1 MRVTA
6 GVREGSFIA
15 TRKDDAAQTN
25 VAADDG
31 QTVLVVDDDARLR
44 DLLCAVLAPLDC
56 EIVQAGSGEEALTAL
71 LQRKVAVIVLDKN
84 LPGMDGFETA
94 QLIRE
99 TGEFA
104 STPIIFLTGQADEGD
119 LHRGYDLGAVDFLL
133 KPVSRQ
139 VLYAKVK
146 ALLELDRSFAR
157 LHRESAELH
166 EEQLRAARSAE
177 TRQREELALT
187 RRRERLA
194 NIFAKDSLD
203 LASLEKTI
211 VIELGQMFAT

>member
-1 MRVTA
+1 M
-6 GVREGSFIA
+6 
-15 TRKDDAAQTN
+15 
-25 VAADDG
+25 
-31 QTVLVVDDDARLR
+31 
-44 DLLCAVLAPLDC
+44 
-56 EIVQAGSGEEALTAL
+56 
-71 LQRKVAVIVLDKN
+71 
-84 LPGMDGFETA
+84 
-94 QLIRE
+94 
-99 TGEFA
+99 
-104 STPIIFLTGQADEGD
+104 
-119 LHRGYDLGAVDFLL
+119 
-133 KPVSRQ
+133 
-139 VLYAKVK
+139 LYAKVK